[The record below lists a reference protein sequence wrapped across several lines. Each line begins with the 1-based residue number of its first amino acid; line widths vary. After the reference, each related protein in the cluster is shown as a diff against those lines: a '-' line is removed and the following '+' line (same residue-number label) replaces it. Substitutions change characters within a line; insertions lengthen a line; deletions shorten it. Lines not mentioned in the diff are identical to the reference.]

1 MNLLGNDTILQNAA
15 IALAAYIDRHTG
27 DYPLVEFAPRSE
39 EWLLWEYSKN
49 SILVR
54 FGQNHFELPCSASLA
69 AQGPHIEI
77 EARTVNDAVQLI
89 KLTESIRQR
98 RPDPYIVLGH
108 MPAA

>member
-1 MNLLGNDTILQNAA
+1 MNLLGNDTILQDAA
-15 IALAAYIDRHTG
+15 IALAVHIDRHAG
-27 DYPLVEFAPRSE
+27 DYPLIEFAPRSE

-54 FGQNHFELPCSASLA
+54 FGQNRCELPCSASLA
-69 AQGPHIEI
+69 AQGPYIEI

-108 MPAA
+108 MPAT